1 MTALRRR
8 LEQQTTEELL
18 ALLKEHDDQQW
29 RPEVFTLAARILEGR
44 GVAPPPPPVKPVVEA
59 DSAPTIVEI
68 SRLRRFVASS
78 DLSLPPVAL
87 LALYIGSS
95 GFAGGPEP
103 LPLPLL
109 LILCWTAI
117 LWALTILDPQ
127 ALRSRS
133 ARGVALAMVAAQAAL
148 ILGPSWL
155 WWIAPYLAVHDHVL
169 SFGTGVGVALALI
182 PLMRLPSSDE
192 RGQARS
198 SRVVTLPRLGK
209 CLRAAAIAS
218 VATPLLFFFW
228 FVAAVIISVPFWPS
242 DGLGPGALERLVAR
256 VATLGGLLVAMMLA
270 IRAVGGL
277 VFGEPRPDPVD
288 RGAASGAV
296 SGFMLGLFLNRSLV
310 FHGRTPFL
318 SVPILEM
325 PEHTRNLLLV
335 LGPGSALVG
344 ALVCGLGAAWRT
356 EVAARLPLGRVAH
369 GATNPNPRASQH
381 TAG

>member
-29 RPEVFTLAARILEGR
+29 RPEVFTLAAGILEGR

-59 DSAPTIVEI
+59 DSASIGGI
-68 SRLRRFVASS
+68 RRLRFVASS
-78 DLSLPPVAL
+78 DLGLPLVGL
-87 LALYIGSS
+87 LAFYIGSS
-95 GFAGGPEP
+95 GLAGGPEP
-103 LPLPLL
+103 LPPTLL
-109 LILCWTAI
+109 LILCWAAI
-117 LWALTILDPQ
+117 LWALTNLDPQ

-133 ARGVALAMVAAQAAL
+133 ARGVALAILAAQAAL
-148 ILGPSWL
+148 LLRPTWL
-155 WWIAPYLAVHDHVL
+155 WWIASYLDVHDHVL

-192 RGQARS
+192 SGQARA
-198 SRVVTLPRLGK
+198 SRVVTLSRLGK

-242 DGLGPGALERLVAR
+242 DGLGPGALDRLVAR
-256 VATLGGLLVAMMLA
+256 IATLGGLLVAMMLA
-270 IRAVGGL
+270 IRAVRGFVSGG
-277 VFGEPRPDPVD
+277 PRPDPVD

-296 SGFMLGLFLNRSLV
+296 TGFKLALFLNRSIV
-310 FHGRTPFL
+310 FDGRTPFL
-318 SVPILEM
+318 TVPILQM
-325 PEHTRNLLLV
+325 PEHTRGLLPV

-344 ALVCGLGAAWRT
+344 ALVCGLGAAWR
-356 EVAARLPLGRVAH
+356 AS
-369 GATNPNPRASQH
+369 RALR
-381 TAG
+381 